1 MFDHILGIYD
11 RRREALDSILN
22 NIKGILKDESIP
34 VDDRWDF
41 YIKVEQDLPIYSSY
55 FDVDLDIGGERKE
68 VSYYEDLYC
77 DRYQTISFSKI
88 INTLMYVY
96 NNHPKEAI
104 DDLKNR
110 ILISGYGGCINDW

>member
-1 MFDHILGIYD
+1 MFNHILEMYD
-11 RRREALDSILN
+11 TRRKSLGSILS
-22 NIKGILKDESIP
+22 NIKGILKDESIL
-34 VDDRWDF
+34 VDDRWDL
-41 YIKVEQDLPIYSSY
+41 YLKVEQDLPIMSHQFNVY
-55 FDVDLDIGGERKE
+55 LDIGGERKE

-88 INTLMYVY
+88 VNTLMYVY